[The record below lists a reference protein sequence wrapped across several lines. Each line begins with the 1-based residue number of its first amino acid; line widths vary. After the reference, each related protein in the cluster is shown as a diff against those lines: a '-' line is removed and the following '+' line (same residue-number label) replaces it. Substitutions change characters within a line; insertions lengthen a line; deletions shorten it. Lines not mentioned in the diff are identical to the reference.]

1 MYNLNEKIQISSAI
15 SEDHPAYLEILTM
28 DNRAEFIR
36 TLMGDLFKVNPNLA
50 DYMKLSEEERMKNYF
65 GVSPSEGDEYQNTL
79 DDLAHMMADE
89 KMRRKLELEV
99 LYVSMFEPYQR
110 IYAQKGEC
118 PFPLI
123 QYFASHYAGRT
134 VARMEN
140 DDMTNLNAV
149 CAFSEDVAKF
159 LHRFPPE
166 REVSVKEWREKV
178 QVLSL
183 AERVF
188 LNLCADM
195 SIVCTT
201 EELLKEDSAGFI
213 LVFMEDYLQYGYHFE
228 INVHTAFFRELKR
241 GKKGRFRRQDDV
253 E

>member
-1 MYNLNEKIQISSAI
+1 MYNLTEKIQISSTI
-15 SEDHPAYLEILTM
+15 SEDHPAYLELLTM

-36 TLMGDLFKVNPNLA
+36 TLMGDLFEVNPNLA
-50 DYMKLSEEERMKNYF
+50 DYMKLSEEERLKDYF
-65 GVSPSEGDEYQNTL
+65 GVSPSEEDEYQNTL
-79 DDLAHMMADE
+79 DDLAHMMAGE

-110 IYAQKGEC
+110 IYEQKGEC

-134 VARMEN
+134 VERMES

-149 CAFSEDVAKF
+149 CTFSEDIAEF
-159 LHRFPPE
+159 LHRYPPE
-166 REVSVKEWREKV
+166 RKVSVKEWKEKV
-178 QVLSL
+178 QVLRL

-195 SIVCTT
+195 SIVYTT
-201 EELLKEDSAGFI
+201 EELLQEDSAGFI
-213 LVFMEDYLQYGYHFE
+213 LEFMEDYLQYGYHFE

-241 GKKGRFRRQDDV
+241 GKKGRFRRQDDA